1 LQTIFSVPLNS
12 ETFAF
17 MSFENEMRFKLAL
30 SFDVLCLIND
40 QDVAFGSSG
49 GDQVFHGGIESNAID
64 FSGMFDFVLDFDFG
78 FDGFLIFF
86 DAVVFVWGS

>member
-1 LQTIFSVPLNS
+1 METIFSVPLNG

-17 MSFENEMRFKLAL
+17 MPFQNEMRFKLAL
-30 SFDVLCLIND
+30 SFYVLCLIDD

-49 GDQVFHGGIESNAID
+49 GDPVFSGGIETNAID

-86 DAVVFVWGS
+86 DAVIFIWGS